1 MVKEAYQ
8 TMTKLTA
15 LLIVALLLS
24 PMLTKATARLRPS
37 TEKTQLRDGE
47 AELIDEIDNEESC
60 EEGLID
66 EVDNEE
72 SCEEVLIDEVDN
84 EESCEGGNKE
94 KCLIKRTLVAH
105 IDYIYTQKPPPQV
118 PKA

>member
-8 TMTKLTA
+8 TMTKLTT

-47 AELIDEIDNEESC
+47 ELIDEIDNEESC
-60 EEGLID
+60 EEVLID

-72 SCEEVLIDEVDN
+72 SCEEVLTDEIDN